1 MPTNLTMRIARML
14 VLCLLPSLAWAQP
27 VETVHRFQLP
37 PFYPAG
43 GLVEAN
49 DGFLYG
55 TTSRGE
61 GGGAIYRVPVAGGS
75 LSIVARFSRG
85 VFPDTTP
92 VMDSDGVLYGTTARG
107 GDTSDGTIYRFDP
120 ATSTL
125 TMLHNFNADSA
136 YPSGRLTR
144 ASDGLLYGTTLL
156 FDGGHIYALDPTTGN
171 YRTIHV
177 LAVNDPAGQRPFGG
191 LTEGPDGGLYGVT
204 DPGSVD
210 GNIGTIIRVD
220 RATGVV
226 TGSLLQSG
234 RDPVAGLTRTADGM
248 LYGVT
253 KTGGSSDTGTIFR
266 FDPSSGI
273 ATAVHQFGASGPR
286 TPLSRLVEAADGSLY
301 GTSLDAAGGGAV
313 FRLRRLPG
321 GAHALSVVH
330 TLQAATDGTTP
341 HADLVLAS
349 SGFVYGAAASDGPL
363 GGGTVFRFD
372 SLERGAPADPAQFT
386 IVHAFANRGP
396 GWRPLAPPVRGSDG
410 GLYGLTNAGGAN
422 GRGDAYR
429 VDPATGVRTVV
440 GPVPTWPLAPHDEP
454 VNTGLVPGGDGA
466 LYAAIASRAGTEGRI
481 LRVVPGTNTVE
492 AAATVPLPLGPAGF
506 LSGLAAG
513 TAGVF
518 GLRGTD
524 AEGLVLF
531 RLTPATGALTTI
543 ASLTRDA
550 AFSAPLLVAGDGKV
564 YVGLT
569 TFIYSG
575 RNPSTI
581 FQLLQIDPSAG
592 VVRTLVSQ
600 TPVFAVAASPVLGSD
615 GSVIYGIGN
624 EVRAVDPATLAT
636 RTVCALPQGYGNAI
650 AIKPDLGSLYVI
662 CSIYP
667 TSTLYSCAM
676 SGGAAV
682 PVHTF
687 DPADGDVSP
696 LAFSDGYFYGVTEGA
711 LTYDPILTIDT
722 IRGGTLFRVAG
733 VGNGQPFDPDGDG
746 LSSTFES
753 AFGLSETSS
762 TGDDGASGDPDGDGL
777 TNLQEQAAGTH
788 PRGVMTRYLAEGAN
802 NAFFRTQIALGN
814 ASLQPAVVLL
824 RFQTDSG
831 AIVRHVVTVPPTSR
845 GTVDAGTVI
854 GLENTS
860 FSTVVESSVPITVDR
875 TMTWDASG
883 YGSHREIAMA
893 APATTWYFAEGST
906 SGEFALFYLL
916 QNPQDTVVTASV
928 RYLRPLGL
936 PAIVKS
942 YTLPAHSRT
951 TIVVDAQGPELASTD
966 VSAAITATAPIIAER
981 AMYRDRPGQPFAA
994 GHASAG
1000 VTAPALEWFL
1010 AEGATGSF
1018 FDLFVLVANPNPTP
1032 ATITAEY
1039 LLVGG
1044 GTYTKAYSVPA
1055 DGRLTIWVDDEILPA
1070 GSGQKPL
1077 AAVAVSTTVRSTNA
1091 VPIIVERTMWWPG
1104 PETTADFWYEAH
1116 NAPGAT
1122 APALRW
1128 GIASGDIGYPDTPD
1142 SFVLIANPGAAAGRA
1157 EVRVYG
1163 QNGNRTTR
1171 TFELPAKSRTT
1182 VGLSTL
1188 PGDSGVWGPLAVV
1201 VESVGPT
1208 PVPIVVESA
1217 SYASPGGVQ
1226 WARGSAALAE
1236 PLP

>member
-1 MPTNLTMRIARML
+1 MRIARAL
-14 VLCLLPSLAWAQP
+14 VLCLLPSLAAAQA
-27 VETVHRFQLP
+27 VETVHRFELP
-37 PFYPAG
+37 PFGQAG

-61 GGGAIYRVPVAGGS
+61 GGGAIYRVPVAGGP
-75 LSIVARFSRG
+75 LSVVALFSRG

-92 VMDSDGVLYGTTARG
+92 VLGSDGVLYGTTARG
-107 GDTSDGTIYRFDP
+107 GDQSGGTVYRLDP

-125 TMLHNFNADSA
+125 TMLYGFFSPSVF
-136 YPSGRLTR
+136 PSGRLMQ

-156 FDGGHIYALDPTTGN
+156 DQGGEIYSLDPASGN
-171 YRTIHV
+171 YRKVHV
-177 LAVNDPAGQRPFGG
+177 LAVNDSAGTRPFGG
-191 LTEGPDGGLYGVT
+191 LTEGPDGRLYGVT
-204 DPGSVD
+204 DSGSLTGD
-210 GNIGTIIRVD
+210 FGSIFRVD
-220 RATGVV
+220 RATGAV
-226 TGSLLQSG
+226 TGSYLETG
-234 RDPVAGLTRTADGM
+234 RDPIAGLTRTTDGL

-253 KTGGSSDTGTIFR
+253 RTGGTSDAGTIFR
-266 FDPSSGI
+266 FDT
-273 ATAVHQFGASGPR
+273 ATGTVTTVYHFTTSGPR
-286 TPLSRLVEAADGSLY
+286 NPLSRLVEAADGSLY

-321 GAHALSVVH
+321 NAYAFSVVR
-330 TLQAATDGTTP
+330 TLQAATEGSTP
-341 HADLVLAS
+341 QADLVLAS
-349 SGFVYGAAASDGPL
+349 SGFVYGATASDGPL

-372 SLERGAPADPAQFT
+372 SLERGGAGDPTQFT
-386 IVHAFANRGP
+386 VVHAFANRGP
-396 GWRPLAPPVRGSDG
+396 GWHPLVPPVRGSDG

-429 VDPATGVRTVV
+429 VDPASGVRTVV
-440 GPVPTWPLAPHDEP
+440 GPVPTWPLEPYDVP
-454 VNTGLVPGGDGA
+454 VNTGLVPGGDGL
-466 LYAAIASRAGTEGRI
+466 LYAAIASRGGTEGRI
-481 LRVVPGTNTVE
+481 LRVAPGSNTVE
-492 AAATVPLPLGPAGF
+492 VAATVPLPLGPAGF

-518 GLRGTD
+518 GVRATTEDGV
-524 AEGLVLF
+524 VLF

-543 ASLTRDA
+543 ASLTRDPVI
-550 AFSAPLLVAGDGKV
+550 SAPLMVAGDGKV
-564 YVGLT
+564 YVSLT
-569 TFIYSG
+569 TQIYAG
-575 RNPSTI
+575 RNPSSLL
-581 FQLLQIDPSAG
+581 QLLQIDPAAG
-592 VVRTLVSQ
+592 VVRRLVSH
-600 TPVFAVAASPVLGSD
+600 PMVRSSASMGMGGD
-615 GSVIYGIGN
+615 GSVFYGIN
-624 EVRAVDPATLAT
+624 DEVRAVNPATLAT
-636 RTVCALPQGYGNAI
+636 RTVCALYGSVDVV
-650 AIKPDLGSLYVI
+650 AIKPDLGSLYVVG
-662 CSIYP
+662 STYP
-667 TSTLYSCAM
+667 TSTLYSCVV
-676 SGGAAV
+676 SGGAPMAL
-682 PVHTF
+682 HAF
-687 DPADGDVSP
+687 DPLDGPVSP
-696 LAFSDGYFYGVTEGA
+696 LAFSDGYFYGVTEGPLTFDPLFA
-711 LTYDPILTIDT
+711 LTTT
-722 IRGGTLFRVAG
+722 TRGGTLFRVAG
-733 VGNGQPFDPDGDG
+733 VGAGQPFDPDGDG
-746 LSSTFES
+746 LTSTFES
-753 AFGLSETSS
+753 AFGFSQTSS

-777 TNLQEQAAGTH
+777 TNLQEQEAGTH
-788 PRGVMTRYLAEGAN
+788 PRGVMTRYLAEGAS

-845 GTVDAGTVI
+845 ATVEAGTVI
-854 GLENTS
+854 GLANTS

-883 YGSHREIAMA
+883 YGSHRETATV
-893 APATTWYFAEGST
+893 APATAWYFAEGST
-906 SGEFALFYLL
+906 SEEFALFYLL
-916 QNPQDTVVTASV
+916 QNPQDTVVTATV

-936 PAIVKS
+936 PPIVRS

-951 TIVVDAQGPELASTD
+951 TILVDLEGPELASTD
-966 VSAAITATAPIIAER
+966 VSAAITATEPIIAER
-981 AMYRDRPGQPFAA
+981 AMYRSRPGQPFAA

-1044 GTYTKAYSVPA
+1044 GTYTKNYSVPA
-1055 DGRLTIWVDDEILPA
+1055 NGRLTIWVDDEILPA

-1104 PETTADFWYEAH
+1104 PQMTADFWYEAH

-1128 GIASGDIGYPDTPD
+1128 GIASGDVGYPDVPNTY
-1142 SFVLIANPGAAAGRA
+1142 VLIANPGAAAGRA

-1163 QNGNRTTR
+1163 QNGNRVTR
-1171 TFELPAKSRTT
+1171 TFDLPAKSRTT
-1182 VGLSTL
+1182 VGIGTVSA
-1188 PGDSGVWGPLAVV
+1188 DSGVWGPLSVI
-1201 VESVGPT
+1201 VESVGTT